1 MVCRNAFRPGLTR
14 TCCGA
19 FESVEHCHSSPPL
32 SWERYISCCV
42 SQGTGKDTSSST
54 GHRLPRRKLRLQG
67 QSGGVGAGTGVPST
81 SYTSLSLLS
90 SRLSVSSPKS
100 TSGMGWLESSE
111 GASLPRGVLS
121 PGGRVKD
128 WDGAAG
134 AAAAVKRLPDSP
146 LPVADGV
153 HCSAGRVSPI

>member
-1 MVCRNAFRPGLTR
+1 
-14 TCCGA
+14 
-19 FESVEHCHSSPPL
+19 
-32 SWERYISCCV
+32 
-42 SQGTGKDTSSST
+42 
-54 GHRLPRRKLRLQG
+54 
-67 QSGGVGAGTGVPST
+67 
-81 SYTSLSLLS
+81 
-90 SRLSVSSPKS
+90 
-100 TSGMGWLESSE
+100 MGWLESSE
-111 GASLPRGVLS
+111 GASLPRGVLL